1 MNFKEN
7 SFRRLAVFFVF
18 CFTFSTLPVFAQDGE
33 LKVVD
38 EVIAVVNDGVI
49 TLSRVKRESKVAA
62 GALAQQQ
69 GKPLEDAE
77 RELDSKRPELIA
89 NLINE
94 ELLLQ
99 EGKEMGLEK
108 QVEES
113 VNEDLLGIMKQLNLK
128 TLDELYKAMRD
139 QGEDPEEIKAA
150 KRRQY
155 TKFYVYRFGVES
167 KIYNGL
173 SEKEVKAYYETHKD
187 KFKKPETVTLSEIFL
202 NFAGRN
208 PDEVKT
214 EAAEIIKK
222 ARAAGADFAALVQQY
237 SDRAD
242 SKAKKGS
249 VGTINVEDISVPEVV
264 AALKNVK
271 AGGVTDLIAQEDGI
285 LILRVDERTIDTN
298 TPVYDERRVR
308 EAITIERSPI
318 ERKKYLAGLRQ
329 EAYIKIAD
337 SYKAEVSA
345 ALSKTETVN

>member
-18 CFTFSTLPVFAQDGE
+18 CLAFSALPVFAQEGDV
-33 LKVVD
+33 KVID
-38 EVIAVVNDGVI
+38 EVIAQVNDGII
-49 TLSRVKRESKVAA
+49 TLSRVKRESKAAA

-69 GKPLEDAE
+69 GKTLEVAE
-77 RELDSKRPELIA
+77 RELESKRSELIA

-113 VNEDLLGIMKQLNLK
+113 VNEEFLGYMKQFNLK
-128 TLDELYKAMRD
+128 TLEELYKVMRE

-222 ARAAGADFAALVQQY
+222 ARIAGADFTALVQQY

-249 VGTINVEDISVPEVV
+249 VGTINVEDISVPEV
-264 AALKNVK
+264 AAGLKNVK
-271 AGGVTDLIAQEDGI
+271 VGGVTDPIAQDEGI
-285 LILRVDERTIDTN
+285 LILRVDARAIDSN

-308 EAITIERSPI
+308 EAITIERSPV
-318 ERKKYLAGLRQ
+318 ERKKYLATLRQ
-329 EAYIKIAD
+329 DAFIKIAD
-337 SYKAEVSA
+337 SYKTEVSA
-345 ALSKTETVN
+345 ALSKTETIN